1 MFPKNSV
8 ERMQNIRF
16 LLILLLGLIS
26 VMLYENWQTDYVLN
40 PAVEAAKQAKLLEE
54 NGGVPVSTDTGGNVL
69 SAISDRII
77 TVTTDVYRLEIDTH
91 GGTLQNLDLLT
102 YPKHSAQE
110 DDGWGR
116 LLKEN
121 FDISWLPETEK
132 HSADEVI
139 RLLDSSNKKL
149 FLAQS
154 GLMGSNSTAPN
165 HHALLTASENTYTLS
180 DTEDTLKVPLTWTD
194 DNGIE
199 VTKTFIFTRG
209 SFVISLE
216 QEIINNSNKTWQGRQ
231 YSQLLRKPLEEDG
244 NNKNFIRTYEGPVL
258 YSTEEKYEKIDY
270 DDLNTSDLSRKNT
283 GGWSAM
289 IQHYFATAWV
299 PPATEE
305 NHFYTKKLED
315 LRYVIGS
322 YSELVTVESLEQ
334 TTLVSKLFVGPKLQP
349 VMEQVSEGLELT
361 VDYGFLTFL
370 GKPIF
375 WLLIHIQEYVVNWG
389 LAILGVTLCIKA
401 VFFRLSKSSYTSMAR
416 MRKVQPKLT
425 QLKESCGDDKQ
436 RFNTEMM
443 ALYKREK
450 VNPLGGCFPILIQIP
465 VFISLYWVL
474 IETVEIRQA
483 PFAGWLIDLSVQDP
497 YYLLPVLMGITMKLQ
512 QLLNAPPIDP
522 IQAKIMKMFP
532 YIFTVFFLFFPSG
545 LVLYWVCNNTLS
557 FLQQWYITRQLEKN
571 DPDYVA

>member
-1 MFPKNSV
+1 
-8 ERMQNIRF
+8 
-16 LLILLLGLIS
+16 
-26 VMLYENWQTDYVLN
+26 
-40 PAVEAAKQAKLLEE
+40 
-54 NGGVPVSTDTGGNVL
+54 
-69 SAISDRII
+69 
-77 TVTTDVYRLEIDTH
+77 
-91 GGTLQNLDLLT
+91 
-102 YPKHSAQE
+102 
-110 DDGWGR
+110 
-116 LLKEN
+116 
-121 FDISWLPETEK
+121 
-132 HSADEVI
+132 
-139 RLLDSSNKKL
+139 
-149 FLAQS
+149 
-154 GLMGSNSTAPN
+154 
-165 HHALLTASENTYTLS
+165 
-180 DTEDTLKVPLTWTD
+180 
-194 DNGIE
+194 
-199 VTKTFIFTRG
+199 
-209 SFVISLE
+209 
-216 QEIINNSNKTWQGRQ
+216 
-231 YSQLLRKPLEEDG
+231 
-244 NNKNFIRTYEGPVL
+244 
-258 YSTEEKYEKIDY
+258 
-270 DDLNTSDLSRKNT
+270 
-283 GGWSAM
+283 
-289 IQHYFATAWV
+289 
-299 PPATEE
+299 
-305 NHFYTKKLED
+305 
-315 LRYVIGS
+315 
-322 YSELVTVESLEQ
+322 
-334 TTLVSKLFVGPKLQP
+334 
-349 VMEQVSEGLELT
+349 MEQVSEGLELT

-375 WLLIHIQEYVVNWG
+375 WLLIHIQEYVINWG

>member
-1 MFPKNSV
+1 M
-8 ERMQNIRF
+8 
-16 LLILLLGLIS
+16 
-26 VMLYENWQTDYVLN
+26 
-40 PAVEAAKQAKLLEE
+40 
-54 NGGVPVSTDTGGNVL
+54 GGNAL
-69 SAISDRII
+69 SAVSDRII

-165 HHALLTASENTYTLS
+165 HHALLTTSENTYTLS

-270 DDLNTSDLSRKNT
+270 DDLNSSDLSRKNI

-315 LRYVIGS
+315 LRYVIGL

-375 WLLIHIQEYVVNWG
+375 WLLIHIQEYVINWG

>member
-54 NGGVPVSTDTGGNVL
+54 NGGVPVSTDMGGNAL
-69 SAISDRII
+69 SAVSDRII

-91 GGTLQNLDLLT
+91 GGTLQNLDLVT

-165 HHALLTASENTYTLS
+165 HHALLTTSENTYTLS

-270 DDLNTSDLSRKNT
+270 DDLNSSDLSRKNI

-375 WLLIHIQEYVVNWG
+375 WLLIHIQEYVINWG

>member
-26 VMLYENWQTDYVLN
+26 VMLYENWQTDYVIN
-40 PAVEAAKQAKLLEE
+40 PAVKAAKQAKLLEE
-54 NGGVPVSTDTGGNVL
+54 NGGIPVSTEIGGNLL
-69 SAISDRII
+69 SAVSDRII
-77 TVTTDVYRLEIDTH
+77 TVTTDVYRLEIDTQ

-110 DDGWGR
+110 EDGWGR

-121 FDISWLPETEK
+121 FGIDWLPETEK
-132 HSADEVI
+132 HDPDEVI
-139 RLLDSSNKKL
+139 RLLNSNNSKL

-165 HHALLTASENTYTLS
+165 HHAVLSAAKQSYVLS
-180 DTEDTLKVPLTWTD
+180 DTEDTLTVPLTWTD

-209 SFVISLE
+209 SFVIGLE
-216 QEIINNSNKTWQGRQ
+216 QEIVNNSNKRWQGRQ

-270 DDLNTSDLSRKNT
+270 GDLDSSDLSRKNT

-315 LRYVIGS
+315 SRYVIGS
-322 YSELVTVESLEQ
+322 YSKLVTVEPLEQ
-334 TTLVSKLFVGPKLQP
+334 ATLISNLFVGPKLQP
-349 VMEQVSEGLELT
+349 VMEKVSEGLELT

-389 LAILGVTLCIKA
+389 LAILGVTLTIKA
-401 VFFRLSKSSYTSMAR
+401 IFYRLSKASYTSMAR
-416 MRKVQPKLT
+416 MRKVQPKLAL
-425 QLKESCGDDKQ
+425 LKESCGDDKQ

-571 DPDYVA
+571 DPEYVA

>member
-54 NGGVPVSTDTGGNVL
+54 NGGVPVSTDMGGNAL
-69 SAISDRII
+69 SAVSDRII

-165 HHALLTASENTYTLS
+165 HHALLTTSENTYTLS
-180 DTEDTLKVPLTWTD
+180 DTEDTLEVPLTWTD

-216 QEIINNSNKTWQGRQ
+216 QEVINNSNKTWQGRQ

-270 DDLNTSDLSRKNT
+270 DDLNSSDLSRKNT

-315 LRYVIGS
+315 SRYVIGS

-416 MRKVQPKLT
+416 MRKVQPKLA

>member
-1 MFPKNSV
+1 
-8 ERMQNIRF
+8 MQNIRF
-16 LLILLLGLIS
+16 LLILLLGLMS
-26 VMLYENWQTDYVLN
+26 VMLYENWQTDYVIN

-54 NGGVPVSTDTGGNVL
+54 NGGVPVSTDLNGNVL

-77 TVTTDVYRLEIDTH
+77 TVTTDVYQLQIDTK
-91 GGTLQNLDLLT
+91 GGTLQNLDLLK

-110 DDGWGR
+110 YDGWER

-121 FDISWLPETEK
+121 FGITWLPETEEY
-132 HSADEVI
+132 STDEVI

-165 HHALLTASENTYTLS
+165 HHALLKASQKEYTLS
-180 DTEDTLKVPLTWTD
+180 DDEDTLKVPLIWTD
-194 DNGIE
+194 DNGVE
-199 VTKTFIFTRG
+199 VIKTFVFTRG
-209 SFVISLE
+209 SYVIGLE
-216 QEIINNSNKTWQGRQ
+216 QEIVNNSNRTWQGRQ
-231 YSQLLRKPLEEDG
+231 YSQLLRKPLEDDG

-270 DDLNTSDLSRKNT
+270 DDMNASDLSRKNI

-299 PPATEE
+299 PPEKEE
-305 NHFYTKKLED
+305 NHFYSKTLED

-322 YSELVTVESLEQ
+322 YSKLVTIEPLER
-334 TTLVSKLFVGPKLQP
+334 TTLVSKLFIGPKLQP
-349 VMEQVSEGLELT
+349 VMEEVSEGLELT

-401 VFFRLSKSSYTSMAR
+401 LFYRLSKSSYTSMAR

-425 QLKESCGDDKQ
+425 LLKESCGDDKQ

-512 QLLNAPPIDP
+512 QLLNPPPIDP

>member
-26 VMLYENWQTDYVLN
+26 VMLYENWQTDYVIN
-40 PAVEAAKQAKLLEE
+40 PAVKAAKQAKLLEE
-54 NGGVPVSTDTGGNVL
+54 NGGIPVSTEIGGNVL
-69 SAISDRII
+69 SAVSDRII
-77 TVTTDVYRLEIDTH
+77 TVTTDVYRLEIDTQ
-91 GGTLQNLDLLT
+91 GGTLQNLDLIT

-110 DDGWGR
+110 EDGWGR

-121 FDISWLPETEK
+121 FGIDWLPETEK
-132 HSADEVI
+132 HDPDEVI
-139 RLLDSSNKKL
+139 RLLNSNNSKL

-165 HHALLTASENTYTLS
+165 HHAVLSAAKQSYVLS
-180 DTEDTLKVPLTWTD
+180 DTEDTLTVPLTWTD

-209 SFVISLE
+209 SFVIGLE
-216 QEIINNSNKTWQGRQ
+216 QEIVNNSNKRWQGRQ

-270 DDLNTSDLSRKNT
+270 DELSSSDLSRKNT

-315 LRYVIGS
+315 SRYVIGS
-322 YSELVTVESLEQ
+322 YSKLVTVEPLEQ
-334 TTLVSKLFVGPKLQP
+334 ATLISNLFVGPKLQP
-349 VMEQVSEGLELT
+349 VMEKVSEGLELT

-389 LAILGVTLCIKA
+389 LAILGVTLTIKA
-401 VFFRLSKSSYTSMAR
+401 IFYRLSKASYTSMAR
-416 MRKVQPKLT
+416 MRKVQPKLAL
-425 QLKESCGDDKQ
+425 LKESCGDDKQ

-571 DPDYVA
+571 DPEYVA

>member
-270 DDLNTSDLSRKNT
+270 DALNTSDLSRKNP

-497 YYLLPVLMGITMKLQ
+497 YYLLPILMGITMKLQ